1 MQRQV
6 CKHNLEKTKKKKKK
20 SMQKADEDQSLK
32 ENMM

>member
-6 CKHNLEKTKKKKKK
+6 CKHNLEKTKKKK

>member
-6 CKHNLEKTKKKKKK
+6 CKHNLEKTKKKKK